1 MKAVIMDKTSCA
13 VVALYD
19 VTSITWADNVTTIV
33 GKSYS
38 SSPTAQTF
46 TANSDRYIVRI
57 IEN

>member
-19 VTSITWADNVTTIV
+19 VTSITWSANVTTVV
-33 GKSYS
+33 GKSYAGAA
-38 SSPTAQTF
+38 TTQTF
-46 TANSDRYIVRI
+46 TASSDRYIVRI